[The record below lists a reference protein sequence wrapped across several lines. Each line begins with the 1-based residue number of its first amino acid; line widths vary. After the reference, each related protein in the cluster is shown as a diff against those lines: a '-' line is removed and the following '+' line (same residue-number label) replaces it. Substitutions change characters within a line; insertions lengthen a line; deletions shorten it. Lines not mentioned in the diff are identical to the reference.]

1 MGHHRG
7 MPAPRAELSS
17 LASALEE
24 LRTRVAGLA
33 DQARSAQD
41 DDTAN
46 ELFAVER
53 ALTGAGRR
61 LARLVSP
68 PRRPG

>member
-1 MGHHRG
+1 VSAVR
-7 MPAPRAELSS
+7 PELSS
-17 LASALEE
+17 LATALEE
-24 LRTRVAGLA
+24 LRERVSSLA
-33 DQARSAQD
+33 DRARAGQD
-41 DDTAN
+41 DDTAA

-68 PRRPG
+68 PRRST